1 MSGQPPTR
9 YVRADDLVW
18 RLARDRV
25 LVRRV
30 GDHSDAAAIDLLG
43 AAAVVWV
50 AAEEPLTS
58 DELAAET
65 ELSPAT
71 IADSI
76 ELLVGGRWMA
86 EAP

>member
-9 YVRADDLVW
+9 YVRAADLVW

-30 GDHSDAAAIDLLG
+30 GDHSDSAAIDLLG

-50 AAEEPLTS
+50 AAEDPLTA

-65 ELSPAT
+65 ELGADT
-71 IADSI
+71 IAESI
-76 ELLVGGRWMA
+76 ELLVDGRWLVSA
-86 EAP
+86 

>member
-1 MSGQPPTR
+1 MSGQSPTR

-30 GDHSDAAAIDLLG
+30 GVHGDTAAIDLLG

-50 AAEEPLTS
+50 AAEEPLTP
-58 DELAAET
+58 DALAAET
-65 ELSPAT
+65 ELSGDA
-71 IADSI
+71 IAESI
-76 ELLVGGRWMA
+76 ELLVDGRWLVSA
-86 EAP
+86 